1 MAVITKRSDSFL
13 GDKRGSTKLDGQGN
27 HTKQSNLLNQAVAVY
42 GTLKRG
48 KGNHPLLSE
57 AMFVGTAK
65 TKNKYPLVIR
75 NWGLPFLINK
85 PNVGYNVEVEIYLI
99 DQDML
104 NRLDILEGHPD
115 WYRRK
120 RRKFILLEDGYD
132 KLEMEAWVYFGPDE
146 NLDVGGGVYYERY

>member
-1 MAVITKRSDSFL
+1 MAVITKRGDSFL
-13 GDKRGSTKLDGQGN
+13 GDKRRSTKLDGQSN

-48 KGNHPLLSE
+48 KGNHPLLSK

-85 PNVGYNVEVEIYLI
+85 PNVGHNVEVEIYLV
-99 DQDML
+99 DQQTLD
-104 NRLDILEGHPD
+104 RLDILEGHPD
-115 WYRRK
+115 WYQRK
-120 RRKFILLEDGYD
+120 RRKFILLDNGYD
-132 KLEMEAWVYFGPDE
+132 KLEMTAWVYFGPDE
-146 NLDVGGGVYYERY
+146 SLNARGEVYHERF